1 MDILNMARDSGM
13 LITLDARIGHEE
25 YHSVYGSL
33 QALQRFADA
42 IRESLR
48 FKTDDDET
56 YCERVV

>member
-13 LITLDARIGHEE
+13 LIMLDARIGREE

-48 FKTDDDET
+48 FKTDDGET